1 MARAGSVCSEEGCT
15 GNAVTNGRCTEC
27 ARKRE
32 VARGSASARGYDYE
46 HRQRRARLL
55 PRAYGRP
62 CAICGRTMRRGQPLD
77 LHHVI
82 ALRDDRTATLSDMA
96 HASCNRGGDPP
107 YDLAYDDAP

>member
-1 MARAGSVCSEEGCT
+1 
-15 GNAVTNGRCTEC
+15 
-27 ARKRE
+27 
-32 VARGSASARGYDYE
+32 
-46 HRQRRARLL
+46 
-55 PRAYGRP
+55 
-62 CAICGRTMRRGQPLD
+62 MRRGQPLD